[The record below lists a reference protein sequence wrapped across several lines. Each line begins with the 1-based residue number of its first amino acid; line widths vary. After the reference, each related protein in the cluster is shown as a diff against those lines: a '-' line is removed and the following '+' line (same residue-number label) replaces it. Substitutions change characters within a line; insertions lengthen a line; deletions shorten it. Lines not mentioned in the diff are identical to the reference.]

1 MAQTAAHLVE
11 SVMPWV
17 PTRPWVV
24 SVAIP
29 LRYWTAPSCD
39 LTAPVHSIIRTTI
52 AQFYANQAVKR
63 GVERQ
68 KVQPGSV
75 TFLQRFGGSLNL
87 NLHDHVI
94 AIEGVFSIAS
104 IRASNPVC
112 SRVSRPA
119 MRTWQRW
126 SRTPSGESSARSA
139 GWATWKPEWMF
150 PWPLG
155 MIRYST
161 PHQSLPA
168 PWRLRSSSVSPLA
181 HGLESKCAASARALA
196 MQANGLHSQAPV
208 VPVSTAFLCLPPRRF
223 QRIGVISW
231 SPGSRGSGRVRG
243 FFTQA
248 G

>member
-39 LTAPVHSIIRTTI
+39 LTAPVHSIISTTI

-119 MRTWQRW
+119 MRTWRGGPEHHPA
-126 SRTPSGESSARSA
+126 SHPHAPPA
-139 GWATWKPEWMF
+139 G
-150 PWPLG
+150 L
-155 MIRYST
+155 
-161 PHQSLPA
+161 
-168 PWRLRSSSVSPLA
+168 
-181 HGLESKCAASARALA
+181 
-196 MQANGLHSQAPV
+196 
-208 VPVSTAFLCLPPRRF
+208 
-223 QRIGVISW
+223 
-231 SPGSRGSGRVRG
+231 PGSRNGCSRG
-243 FFTQA
+243 HWV
-248 G
+248 